1 MQVRKKVGQ
10 KEASAV
16 YFWTE
21 LDCFSDLL
29 SDGPARVAQSRSA
42 LDGCHWKDSAVS
54 YVCGVA
60 LGQPDEI
67 MGVPKVA
74 QIQYC
79 HKVYS
84 VRLSRSEKRT
94 LVPQSLLGSFFAKRK
109 TNVSATE

>member
-21 LDCFSDLL
+21 LDNFSDLL

-42 LDGCHWKDSAVS
+42 LDGCHWKDFAVS
-54 YVCGVA
+54 YVCSVA
-60 LGQPDEI
+60 LVQPDEI

-74 QIQYC
+74 QIQ
-79 HKVYS
+79 
-84 VRLSRSEKRT
+84 
-94 LVPQSLLGSFFAKRK
+94 
-109 TNVSATE
+109 